1 MFCMRQNYDL
11 QCQQVYGTVNITLKR
26 CECIP
31 VLLATATVTFGKLL
45 SECEPQ
51 FPGDN
56 NLLSSHN
63 GSLTINQ
70 DNGCEHAL

>member
-11 QCQQVYGTVNITLKR
+11 QRQQVYGIVNVTPIR
-26 CECIP
+26 CERIP

-45 SECEPQ
+45 SHCEPQ
-51 FPGDN
+51 VPGDN

-63 GSLTINQ
+63 GSVTIN
-70 DNGCEHAL
+70 